1 MKLQTMPLKFRV
13 WDKEN
18 KKWLDNGDEFAIRH
32 QGGVRLR
39 GCIAFGWK
47 NRFEVSQDTGLRDD
61 EGQEIFERDILKNA
75 DGVGVVEYE
84 APYFQLRY
92 NYKHTSRVIQGV
104 IVGNVWQT
112 PELLEEK

>member
-13 WDKEN
+13 WDDIE
-18 KKWLDNGDEFAIRH
+18 KKWGAIPSHHIGIGLDLLHGDTNQEDSRYI
-32 QGGVRLR
+32 
-39 GCIAFGWK
+39 I
-47 NRFEVSQDTGLRDD
+47 SQDTGLKDD

-104 IVGNVWQT
+104 IVGNLWQN

>member
-1 MKLQTMPLKFRV
+1 MKLQTMPLRFRV
-13 WDKEN
+13 WDKDTNDWAAPSVIFDDIKWVMQEN
-18 KKWLDNGDEFAIRH
+18 GGIEFVAHDPSLLI
-32 QGGVRLR
+32 
-39 GCIAFGWK
+39 
-47 NRFEVSQDTGLRDD
+47 SQDTGLKDD

-84 APYFQLRY
+84 TPYFQLRY

-112 PELLEEK
+112 PELVEEK